1 MRMGW
6 FGEATPRTSAHRK
19 TPTASVAT
27 LQLGRDDFH
36 TANATTHVPITTVSK
51 PASITKIAGPNR
63 RSLASSRASVRLFS
77 QGLLPDGLESE
88 GFRAEERY
96 GQPSS
101 DRAEEKAR
109 VREVLVTG
117 VMDEAVHAEC
127 QEDEREQAE
136 DMRHNPCARREGFG
150 DDLRIAGTIA
160 EGPDHGEGNEE
171 QSR

>member
-1 MRMGW
+1 LGGTTSNCKRHHACAYYD
-6 FGEATPRTSAHRK
+6 GEQAGEHHEDRGTEPEI
-19 TPTASVAT
+19 VG
-27 LQLGRDDFH
+27 QLE
-36 TANATTHVPITTVSK
+36 
-51 PASITKIAGPNR
+51 SIGAA
-63 RSLASSRASVRLFS
+63 LS

-117 VMDEAVHAEC
+117 VMDDSVHAEC

-136 DMRHNPCARREGFG
+136 DMSHNPCARREGFG

-160 EGPDHGEGNEE
+160 EGPDHGEGNEK